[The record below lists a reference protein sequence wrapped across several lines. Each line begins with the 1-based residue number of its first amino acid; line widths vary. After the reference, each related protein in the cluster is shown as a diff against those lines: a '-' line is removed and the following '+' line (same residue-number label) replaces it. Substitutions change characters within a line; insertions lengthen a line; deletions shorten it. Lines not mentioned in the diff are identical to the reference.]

1 MTHDYSRLELLRGVV
16 TRAGKHY
23 ADGGPHLAGAIAF
36 RVLFSIFPLVIVLG
50 GLLGIV
56 VNVVGVQADVID
68 PIVDAIPLDED
79 GQGTFRE
86 LLEGATGSLAGIG
99 LVGVIGLVWSASG
112 MMGAI
117 RFGLHRAFGVDRKR
131 PFVRG
136 KLLDI
141 GLVFGVGL
149 LIGLALGL
157 AVSSRLLSA
166 FAADTL
172 DSIGLSGVATWLI
185 GLAMP
190 TVLAF
195 VAIAVLYHVVPA
207 SRPPWR
213 SVLPSAAVVGVAY
226 ALLQNLFALYLSYFG
241 NYNAVYGSLGA
252 VIAFLFFVYLSAT
265 LFLFGAYVAALRP
278 MVRGQLERGE
288 ALRGEAAP
296 ARDRAVGIV
305 RNLFVDVDRPQDVQN
320 PGRSPRP
327 GDSSSDHE
335 AERDDEP
342 D

>member
-1 MTHDYSRLELLRGVV
+1 MAHEYSRFKLLSGVA
-16 TRAGKHY
+16 TRAAKGY
-23 ADGGPHLAGAIAF
+23 ADGGPHLAGAIGF

-56 VNVVGVQADVID
+56 VNATGVQADVVD

-79 GQGTFRE
+79 GQDTFRD
-86 LLEGATGSLAGIG
+86 LLEGATGSLASLGLLGI
-99 LVGVIGLVWSASG
+99 VGIIWSASG

-117 RFGLHRAFGVDRKR
+117 RFGLNRAFGGDRKR

-136 KLLDI
+136 KLIDI

-172 DSIGLSGVATWLI
+172 DRLGLSGVATWLI
-185 GLAMP
+185 GLAVP
-190 TVLAF
+190 AVLAF

-207 SRPPWR
+207 SRPHWR
-213 SVLPSAAVVGVAY
+213 TVLPTAAVIGVLY

-252 VIAFLFFVYLSAT
+252 VIAFLFFVYLSAS
-265 LFLFGAYVAALRP
+265 LFLLGAYAAASTP
-278 MVRGQLERGE
+278 VVRGQLERGE
-288 ALRGEAAP
+288 TAP
-296 ARDRAVGIV
+296 REPASVRERTVGVLKGLVIEKEGT
-305 RNLFVDVDRPQDVQN
+305 RR
-320 PGRSPRP
+320 
-327 GDSSSDHE
+327 E
-335 AERDDEP
+335 EE
-342 D
+342 